1 MIYGV
6 SKIGGNCG
14 YGANNGG
21 FYLLCLADLSYVFR
35 YNGGRYVYA
44 FGHYAHRQN
53 IFQKCLFIPHLLV
66 KIMFQKTGLV
76 FRQIGG

>member
-6 SKIGGNCG
+6 SRISGACND
-14 YGANNGG
+14 GANNGG
-21 FYLLCLADLSYVFR
+21 FYLNCNNDLSNVNR
-35 YNGGRYVYA
+35 NNGGRYVYA

-53 IFQKCLFIPHLLV
+53 SFQKCLFIPHLLV